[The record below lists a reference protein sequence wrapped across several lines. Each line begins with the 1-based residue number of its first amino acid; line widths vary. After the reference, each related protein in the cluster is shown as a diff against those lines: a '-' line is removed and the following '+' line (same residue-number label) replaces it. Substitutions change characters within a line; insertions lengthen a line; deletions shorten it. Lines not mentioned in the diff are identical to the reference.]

1 MKKWM
6 QCAVSVALACCF
18 AFSLTACKEE
28 DAPGESAESQFLDD
42 AVHAL
47 VQEDYVTADFTVSMK
62 QSTEYGDNE
71 DQNSVK
77 MRFAKNE
84 QYGFDYSLVE
94 SYEGGYANE
103 TLVVDGVQYS
113 PRQTSD
119 GNVLYYAYPADTG
132 MAQGVEV
139 ISELISSQDVF
150 GIVDSLFSMTGLDD
164 ISGIETD
171 SSQDEMTVRA
181 ELEELKSGLLAYLEG
196 LKKNSLDGLKET
208 VNGLLDENIT
218 LVDFLDKLD
227 GVLAPEGLVLE
238 EMLNDRA
245 AASILLLALSNGTP
259 SAEELEAVY
268 SDPAGFLYEVLRAN
282 GGEQV
287 TSILSEPQTGETVY
301 EYIRRVF
308 GQFKV
313 TGIIDMFY
321 GTGSGA
327 QGFAEL
333 KAEFSAWAEGKT
345 AYDLADVLLEGM
357 TGASASVIAEQLEDI
372 DFGESY
378 FEASF
383 KADKKGRL
391 ASASFEFNM
400 DAVYTG
406 EGAASDRLN
415 AVYSGTMTLSY
426 DAFTLKAPSK
436 DQLLPSIGRS
446 EVDLEAGMVFIPI
459 E

>member
-6 QCAVSVALACCF
+6 QCAVSVALAGCLV
-18 AFSLTACKEE
+18 FSLTACKEE
-28 DAPGESAESQFLDD
+28 DPPGESAESQFLDD

-113 PRQTSD
+113 ARQTSD
-119 GNVLYYAYPADTG
+119 GRVLYDAYPAGTG

-181 ELEELKSGLLAYLEG
+181 ELEELKSGLLACLEG

-282 GGEQV
+282 GGE
-287 TSILSEPQTGETVY
+287 
-301 EYIRRVF
+301 
-308 GQFKV
+308 
-313 TGIIDMFY
+313 
-321 GTGSGA
+321 
-327 QGFAEL
+327 
-333 KAEFSAWAEGKT
+333 
-345 AYDLADVLLEGM
+345 
-357 TGASASVIAEQLEDI
+357 
-372 DFGESY
+372 
-378 FEASF
+378 
-383 KADKKGRL
+383 
-391 ASASFEFNM
+391 
-400 DAVYTG
+400 
-406 EGAASDRLN
+406 
-415 AVYSGTMTLSY
+415 
-426 DAFTLKAPSK
+426 
-436 DQLLPSIGRS
+436 
-446 EVDLEAGMVFIPI
+446 
-459 E
+459 